1 MRENM
6 QAVRRA
12 MQQMLP
18 LVLVLTWLYLM
29 QQLFL
34 RPDGYFAVTLGYGRH
49 IMSSFGEINR
59 VVTLFLDKGFQI
71 MGVLVIVLAI
81 QKRLQDEF
89 QGHQQTILLT
99 LVTLVSWQ
107 MLNTTA
113 SLMNLVVL
121 PLMVF
126 AIMVPIQLVKPR
138 HRYLVAILVTLLI
151 GAYAVTL
158 HSWLKLSLFGLL
170 QQVLVAL
177 IGDGSTE
184 LWQTWL
190 WVLIAV
196 LGNWFGLN
204 AVAGVIRPDISATAA
219 NENLV
224 AALQHQT
231 IPHVF
236 SLYPL
241 SAFVWFGGAG
251 LMLALLITYLIQA
264 RNKPL
269 PVLLILTIIP
279 TFFDQWWALA
289 FALPIMWNWRV
300 LKTMLIASTVNLGIG
315 ALLLALHL
323 APAVY
328 WVPSGTPTILFGGL
342 ASHNMLLYVLVM
354 IGLLALDVVIFWR
367 VVQEL
372 HKSGEVA
379 YA

>member
-1 MRENM
+1 MKENM
-6 QAVRRA
+6 QAVRRS

-18 LVLVLTWLYLM
+18 LVLALTWLYIL

-34 RPDGYFAVTLGYGRH
+34 RPDGYFAVTLGYGRS
-49 IMSSFGEINR
+49 IMSSFGDVNR

-81 QKRLQDEF
+81 QKRLHDQF
-89 QGHQQTILLT
+89 QGHQQTVLLT

-107 MLNTTA
+107 MLNTAA

-121 PLMVF
+121 ALMVL
-126 AIMVPIQLVKPR
+126 AIMTPVQLVKPR
-138 HRYLVAILVTLLI
+138 HQYAVAILATLLI

-158 HSWLKLSLFGLL
+158 HSWLKMSLFGLM
-170 QQVLVAL
+170 QQGLVTL
-177 IGDGSTE
+177 IGDGSTD

-190 WVLIAV
+190 WLLTAV
-196 LGNWFGLN
+196 LGNWLGLN
-204 AVAGVIRPDISATAA
+204 AVAGVIRPDISATVA

-231 IPHVF
+231 IPHMF

-269 PVLLILTIIP
+269 PLLLILTIIP

-289 FALPIMWNWRV
+289 FALPVMWNWHV
-300 LKTMLIASTVNLGIG
+300 LRTMIIASTVNLGVG
-315 ALLLALHL
+315 ALLLAMHL

-342 ASHNMLLYVLVM
+342 ASHSMWLYILVTVVLLV
-354 IGLLALDVVIFWR
+354 LDVVIFWR